1 MEDKRIKLFR
11 DEKISTAINK
21 LSLPAVVGLIV
32 LAVYNFV
39 DTMFVAWL
47 GTAEAGAATL
57 VMPVMMTVQAF
68 GAAAGHGSAS
78 YVSRLL
84 GMGRKKDADKVAA
97 VSIYSMTIVSLL
109 ITLVTIVYMEPILVF
124 FGGEGQI
131 LDLAKS
137 YCLYILLGTLFAL
150 LNITMNNLLRAEGSA
165 VISMTGMI
173 IGSLLNIILDPIFIF
188 VLDLGIAGAAMATT
202 LSRAVTTTILISR
215 YMAGKSLLHVSVR
228 NFKPS
233 LDKYREIFRV
243 GIPTLFRQLFA
254 SISFGLLSSAAFAYG
269 GETLLAAVGILFR
282 IVIMPMYVV
291 FGIGQ
296 AFQPVA
302 GYNYGAGNKDR
313 VMAALKY
320 AMILSSFVTIASVIF
335 MNIFSSQL
343 FGIFRAADDV
353 AAYGIMG
360 LKYYSVAMVLMSVNN
375 TIATFYQALGKG
387 RESMVLSIAR
397 QGFFFIPVIL
407 IVPPL
412 LGVQGILATQLIS
425 DVLTLV
431 LSAFM
436 FVPYIRSDRIDMEI
450 LAMEARG

>member
-32 LAVYNFV
+32 LAIYNFV

-57 VMPVMMTVQAF
+57 VMPVMMIVQAF
-68 GAAAGHGSAS
+68 GAAVGHGSAS

-84 GMGRKKDADKVAA
+84 GMNRKHDADKVAT
-97 VSIYSMTIVSLL
+97 VSIYSMAIASIV
-109 ITLVTIVYMEPILVF
+109 ITLVTLLYMEPILRF
-124 FGGEGQI
+124 FGGQGKI
-131 LDLAKS
+131 LELAKS
-137 YCLYILLGTLFAL
+137 YCSFILLGTIFAL
-150 LNITMNNLLRAEGSA
+150 LNMTMNNLLRSEGSA

-173 IGSLLNIILDPIFIF
+173 IGSLINIILDPIFIF
-188 VLDLGIAGAAMATT
+188 VLDLGISGAAIATT
-202 LSRAVTTTILISR
+202 LSRSITTIILLSR
-215 YMAGKSLLHVSVR
+215 YMARKSLLHIGLK

-233 LDKYREIFRV
+233 LYVYREIFRV
-243 GIPTLFRQLFA
+243 GIPTLFKQLFA
-254 SISFGLLSSAAFAYG
+254 SISFGLLSSAAFSYG
-269 GETLLAAVGILFR
+269 GQTLLAAVGILFR
-282 IVIMPMYVV
+282 IVIMPMYAV

-302 GYNYGAGNKDR
+302 GYNYGAGNKER
-313 VMAALKY
+313 VMAALRY
-320 AMILSSFVTIASVIF
+320 AMVLSSSVTIGSVLL
-335 MNIFSSQL
+335 MNLFSSQL
-343 FGIFRAADDV
+343 FGIFRAAEDV

-360 LKYYSVAMVLMSVNN
+360 LKYYSIAMVLMSINN

-387 RESMVLSIAR
+387 RESMILSIAR

-407 IVPPL
+407 IVPSL

-425 DVLTLV
+425 DILTMI
-431 LSAFM
+431 LSACM
-436 FVPYIRSDRIDMEI
+436 FVPYIRSDRLDMEMT
-450 LAMEARG
+450 AMKARG